1 MAKFSYRART
11 VDGKLVKGTLRASS
25 QERATALL
33 RSHNLNP
40 IEIKQGEETSILNR
54 TIFGTVGAKD
64 LILFFRQSSSMITA
78 GVPILQAL
86 EALAKQVTKAHFR
99 RLIEDMVYDVES
111 GESLS
116 IAMSKHSQVFSPF
129 MLGVVRTG
137 EASGRL
143 SSSMA
148 AVADHLEQD
157 YNFMR
162 RVRAALIYPVFLL
175 SVVVILSMV
184 MFTFVLPQL
193 VALFTDAGVQLP
205 WPTRVL
211 IGLTNFL
218 SRYWVLLTAV
228 AVVLGFLLRSYLRT
242 PEGKYAVSSG
252 VLHLPVIRRLFQKIY
267 LARLTSILHTLFTSD
282 VPALESFEL
291 AREAVGNRVF
301 QRIMEDTMKAIK
313 DGSSISYVWQ
323 HEAFIPPMLTTM
335 VAVGEKSGEVGTA
348 FSQASSFFKRD
359 VDSILDSVAV
369 LLEPI
374 MILILGVGVGIVVGA
389 ILLPIYNLVL
399 VL

>member
-193 VALFTDAGVQLP
+193 VALFTDAGVQ
-205 WPTRVL
+205 
-211 IGLTNFL
+211 
-218 SRYWVLLTAV
+218 
-228 AVVLGFLLRSYLRT
+228 
-242 PEGKYAVSSG
+242 
-252 VLHLPVIRRLFQKIY
+252 
-267 LARLTSILHTLFTSD
+267 
-282 VPALESFEL
+282 
-291 AREAVGNRVF
+291 
-301 QRIMEDTMKAIK
+301 
-313 DGSSISYVWQ
+313 
-323 HEAFIPPMLTTM
+323 
-335 VAVGEKSGEVGTA
+335 
-348 FSQASSFFKRD
+348 
-359 VDSILDSVAV
+359 
-369 LLEPI
+369 
-374 MILILGVGVGIVVGA
+374 
-389 ILLPIYNLVL
+389 
-399 VL
+399 